1 MPEGKRSV
9 KCFGMEVGGKMKS
22 KVNRAAE
29 KPKKSNK
36 PGSLP
41 YVWNRIRKRPL
52 AMTGLIFV
60 TALFVLSFISPYL
73 LKYGW
78 ETIDMR
84 ARYQMP
90 SLQHLLGTDELG
102 RDELARILYGAKY
115 TISIGFVSTGVSVV
129 LGIIVG
135 ATAGYFGGR
144 VDNFIMRCLD
154 VFQAFPGILLA
165 IAISAVLG
173 PGFTKVI
180 IAMGISGL
188 SGYAR
193 MMRANILSIRSSEYV
208 EAATSIN
215 CTTGRIILR
224 HIIPNAISPL
234 IVQMAMGIASAGLQ
248 ASALSFLGFGVEA
261 PTPEWGSMLSSAR
274 SFIRDYPHMC
284 VIPGIFIMLTVLS
297 FNLVGDA
304 IRDALDPKL
313 RD

>member
-1 MPEGKRSV
+1 
-9 KCFGMEVGGKMKS
+9 MKN
-22 KVNRAAE
+22 KKTDTTAGR
-29 KPKKSNK
+29 PKNNK

-52 AMTGLIFV
+52 AMTGLIFILV
-60 TALFVLSFISPYL
+60 IFILSFISPYI

-78 ETIDMR
+78 ETIEMK
-84 ARYQMP
+84 ARYQTP
-90 SLQHLLGTDELG
+90 SFEHWLGTDELG

-115 TISIGFVSTGVSVV
+115 TISIGFISTGVSAI
-129 LGIIVG
+129 LGIIIG
-135 ATAGYFGGR
+135 AIAGYFGGKI
-144 VDNFIMRCLD
+144 DNFIMRCLD

-188 SGYAR
+188 AGYAR

-215 CTTGRIILR
+215 CTTGRIIMR

-248 ASALSFLGFGVEA
+248 ASALSFLGFGVQA

>member
-1 MPEGKRSV
+1 
-9 KCFGMEVGGKMKS
+9 MKN
-22 KVNRAAE
+22 KVNKAAE
-29 KPKKSNK
+29 KSKKSNK

-41 YVWNRIRKRPL
+41 YVWGRIRKRPL
-52 AMTGLIFV
+52 AMAGLIFV
-60 TALFVLSFISPYL
+60 LALFVLSFVSPYIM
-73 LKYGW
+73 KYGW
-78 ETIDMR
+78 ETIDMKV
-84 ARYQMP
+84 RYQTP

-115 TISIGFVSTGVSVV
+115 TISIGFVSTGVSAV

-173 PGFTKVI
+173 PGFSKVI

-274 SFIRDYPHMC
+274 AFIRDYPHMC
-284 VIPGIFIMLTVLS
+284 VIPGFFIMLTVLS